1 MNIVNIKNDIILFKD
16 ETLKTLRKIENQL
29 LEKIKLKDIETESK
43 ISEFKIQLE
52 KFQEINKRMYESIL
66 EQQVNLENIKNLNDF
81 KTKTDARLISV
92 DAKLS
97 NYFSDLINIR
107 TRYDKIFSENL
118 AVPGVIGTSCKY
130 GTISD
135 YIKANI
141 NITDQIN
148 RENDLMKKQ
157 VNELKVKNNLLEKNL
172 NISIDDSISTC
183 KLYADSRVNEIKIY
197 FQEKFDEL
205 NRIVNSAK
213 NSIEENI
220 LKNEKISNDTKIEIE
235 NNKSEIVNILE
246 ERNKDIEKLRKE
258 IKNSKNAEIK
268 NEINKL
274 KNNFKELKEYIEKE
288 RNNSSNII
296 KNENVNKNTI
306 IKKNSN
312 KNEIS
317 IKLNLKT
324 NNILKETKLKK
335 NIGEKEH
342 IKINANKQSNK
353 TINNKDSFNV
363 KYNLFKNT
371 NDENNKEIEINKN
384 IMKEKTGL
392 KIGEKELKM
401 RENENLIIFEKENKN
416 TDINE
421 LNLLQNKNIKTGDNI
436 ILENSIKNK
445 KERINNN
452 DRMSRNKTFSE
463 IKNDINILTLDN
475 FNIHKKISTEN
486 YKSSNY
492 PIHNTVTQ
500 NKKNNFS
507 KDKENTISNLKIKP
521 PRSDIF
527 LNNINNNNKS
537 EKNSNIAIKLIKNK
551 KQKIINSDSLY
562 LKQRSQTLKLY
573 KIFYDKKIKEER
585 DNKELNKIDL
595 PKRVSPAFGRTA
607 YSKFNKENDNI
618 DLKKHNPYL
627 NTIFNKNYIQDY
639 INMTKSY
646 TINGAIKNY
655 NSRKICKSKRE
666 IDDDSKSNLSV

>member
-148 RENDLMKKQ
+148 RESDLMKKQ

-183 KLYADSRVNEIKIY
+183 KLYADSRVNEMKIY

-436 ILENSIKNK
+436 ILESSIKNK

-562 LKQRSQTLKLY
+562 LKQRYQTLKLY

>member
-66 EQQVNLENIKNLNDF
+66 EQQVNLENIKHLNDF

-421 LNLLQNKNIKTGDNI
+421 LNLLRNKNIKTGDNI
-436 ILENSIKNK
+436 ILESSIKNK

-562 LKQRSQTLKLY
+562 LKQRYQTLKLY

>member
-66 EQQVNLENIKNLNDF
+66 EQQVNLENIKHLNDF

-205 NRIVNSAK
+205 NRIVNNAK

-220 LKNEKISNDTKIEIE
+220 LKNEKISNNAKIEIE
-235 NNKSEIVNILE
+235 NNKNEIVNILE
-246 ERNKDIEKLRKE
+246 ERNNDIEKLRKE

-363 KYNLFKNT
+363 KFNLFKNT
-371 NDENNKEIEINKN
+371 NDEENKEIEINKN
-384 IMKEKTGL
+384 IKKEKISL

-421 LNLLQNKNIKTGDNI
+421 LNSLQNKNIKTGDNI

-452 DRMSRNKTFSE
+452 DRMSRNKTFAE
-463 IKNDINILTLDN
+463 MKNDRNSLTLD

-486 YKSSNY
+486 SKNSNY
-492 PIHNTVTQ
+492 PIHNTFTQ
-500 NKKNNFS
+500 SKKNNFS

-527 LNNINNNNKS
+527 LNNINNNNKN

-562 LKQRSQTLKLY
+562 LKQRYQTLKLY

-585 DNKELNKIDL
+585 DNEELNKIDL

-607 YSKFNKENDNI
+607 YSKFNKENDNL